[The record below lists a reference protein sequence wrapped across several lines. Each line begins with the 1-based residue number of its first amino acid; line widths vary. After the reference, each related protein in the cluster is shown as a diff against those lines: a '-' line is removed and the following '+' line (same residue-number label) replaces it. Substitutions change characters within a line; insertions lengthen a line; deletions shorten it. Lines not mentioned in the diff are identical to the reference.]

1 MKVRIGIADA
11 ERVVELEV
19 DDAEAFER
27 TVEESFAGETSLLW
41 FEDTKRRRVGIPR
54 ERVAF
59 VEIESADDRQS
70 VGFAPGT

>member
-19 DDAEAFER
+19 DDAKAFER

-54 ERVAF
+54 ERVAY
-59 VEIESADDRQS
+59 VEIETADDRQS
-70 VGFAPGT
+70 VGFAPGA